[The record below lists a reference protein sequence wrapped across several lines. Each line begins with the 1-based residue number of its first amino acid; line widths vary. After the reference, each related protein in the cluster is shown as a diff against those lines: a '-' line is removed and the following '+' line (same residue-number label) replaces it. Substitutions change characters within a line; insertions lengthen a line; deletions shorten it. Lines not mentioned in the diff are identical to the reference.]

1 MENGIEDIQDVFIH
15 NLDSIKTKR
24 LPKHVIKTAMDISH
38 CRTHAMHGHLYQCPT
53 KHFSIFLRN
62 SCNNRLCPK
71 CQDRKKIEWNQ
82 KCKNLVLNCSH
93 YHLVFKLP
101 TFCYEHVT
109 AHYKEFINILFATAK
124 KTIDKIIDFSFD
136 EDITTGSI
144 IVLHTHGNL
153 LQLHP
158 HLHVV
163 ISDGGLNQSNT
174 KWINSNRNLFNWSD
188 FNSIYNKYLKK
199 ELSKFYSRN
208 SHISSDFYNNIQSIH
223 KSICFFSEKYESP
236 YHWVDYLTKTIKGSS
251 IQNRNI
257 SFTEGALSIN
267 VYDQSTKFSQDEFI
281 RRFLLHVLPTGTKS
295 IRYYGLYSVKSKDR
309 LSIAKS
315 IQEKEHILNI
325 NDDIHP
331 ELIDENSEFLP
342 YKFCP
347 VCKKRMILV
356 EKTLPYH
363 TPIYIMNRFGKDPPG
378 LDFFHKIAA

>member
-1 MENGIEDIQDVFIH
+1 MGNDIEDIQDVFIH

-24 LPKHVIKTAMDISH
+24 LPKHVIKTALDISH
-38 CRTHAMHGHLYQCPT
+38 CRTNAMHGHLYQCPT

-71 CQDRKKIEWNQ
+71 CQDRNKIEWNQ

-101 TFCYEHVT
+101 TFRYEHVT
-109 AHYKEFINILFATAK
+109 THYKEFINILFASAK

-188 FNSIYNKYLKK
+188 FNSIYNTYLKK
-199 ELSKFYSRN
+199 ELSNFYSKN
-208 SHISSDFYNNIQSIH
+208 NDLSSDFYNSIQSIH

-257 SFTEGALSIN
+257 SFTDGALSIN

-325 NDDIHP
+325 QDDIHP
-331 ELIDENSEFLP
+331 DLIDENSEFLP

-356 EKTLPYH
+356 EKTLPYQ
-363 TPIYIMNRFGKDPPG
+363 TPIYILNRFGKDPPG